1 MYLLECDRY
10 IHWHVMND
18 EVVCNI
24 FWTQPDVVKL
34 LNAFNIVFYMDNT
47 YKTNR
52 YRLPL
57 LEIIGVTCTV
67 LTFSASFAYM
77 KVEREKKIRWALERF
92 RGLFRKHDE
101 SKSDCNKQRPNF
113 DECSKNCVS

>member
-1 MYLLECDRY
+1 MQHLMYLLECDMY

-18 EVVCNI
+18 EEVVCNI

-34 LNAFNIVFYMDNT
+34 LNAFNIVFFIDNT

-77 KVEREKKIRWALERF
+77 EVEREKK
-92 RGLFRKHDE
+92 
-101 SKSDCNKQRPNF
+101 N
-113 DECSKNCVS
+113 